1 MLTSFLF
8 LGSNKPK
15 IETVEKIVT
24 TIRSNPSDVK
34 INAAAASTL
43 LSLATK
49 PVMIIKSQ
57 DTEIPKS
64 SENTKKTDLKS
75 DETET
80 TRPTVT
86 IKAKGVGSKPIYLKP
101 TEHKCQL
108 CAKVFTFPKF
118 LEKHIETVHKKGEN
132 IDSSEDTPTKTSKY
146 EFAKTPR
153 IITNQAQLDEIMGK
167 SGTVTVPK
175 SKKISKQ
182 KINRTTPKPT
192 EYKCHLCARVCTS
205 PAFLEKHIEDVHKIK
220 CITPKR
226 EIQMNTQTIT
236 STPVKIQTNTQAT
249 TSTPPVKI
257 KKEIQIT
264 NYRCKFCDKNFA
276 LGGFYHLK
284 LHIESFHGI
293 KDYDFSKHQTKETG
307 KKEYQ
312 IFFVDID

>member
-1 MLTSFLF
+1 M
-8 LGSNKPK
+8 
-15 IETVEKIVT
+15 
-24 TIRSNPSDVK
+24 
-34 INAAAASTL
+34 
-43 LSLATK
+43 
-49 PVMIIKSQ
+49 
-57 DTEIPKS
+57 
-64 SENTKKTDLKS
+64 KS
-75 DETET
+75 DEIET

-118 LEKHIETVHKKGEN
+118 LEKHIETAHKKGEN
-132 IDSSEDTPTKTSKY
+132 IDSSEDKSVKKLTAVGHTPTKTSIY
-146 EFAKTPR
+146 ELAKTPK
-153 IITNQAQLDEIMGK
+153 IITNQAQLDRIMGK
-167 SGTVTVPK
+167 SGTVTVK
-175 SKKISKQ
+175 NKKISKQ
-182 KINRTTPKPT
+182 KSVIPMKPT
-192 EYKCHLCARVCTS
+192 EYKCQLCARVCTS

-220 CITPKR
+220 CITPKS

-236 STPVKIQTNTQAT
+236 STPVKIQMNTQT
-249 TSTPPVKI
+249 MTSTPVKI

-307 KKEYQ
+307 KSVKYFLLILLIESN
-312 IFFVDID
+312 F